1 MNKFLL
7 LARLY
12 FRASV
17 KYFMQ
22 RGWAAATNSAYTSP
36 LNSYIDV
43 LAEVPLNPT
52 DAKIPDGLRYHMI
65 DIYIDELDAVD
76 PNRESEMPLETFLG
90 PIRLLGRQ
98 SNNRIIRKRVK
109 EMLKDTRLADWYG
122 EGSEKSGKENGR
134 QDPDLM
140 EERDDVDEWNGIED

>member
-7 LARLY
+7 LVRLY
-12 FRASV
+12 FRVSV

-22 RGWAAATNSAYTSP
+22 RGWSATTNLTNASP
-36 LNSYIDV
+36 LSSYIEV

-65 DIYIDELDAVD
+65 DIYVDELDGMD
-76 PNRESEMPLETFLG
+76 PDRGSEMPLEVLLR

-109 EMLKDTRLADWYG
+109 EMLEDPRLTQWYD
-122 EGSEKSGKENGR
+122 EDSEKSGKDNAM
-134 QDPDLM
+134 QDPDSI
-140 EERDDVDEWNGIED
+140 EETDDVDEWNGIED

>member
-122 EGSEKSGKENGR
+122 EGSEKSGEENGR